1 MSGKYIILFAAAT
14 LVSTSCS
21 LLKSKIPVSR
31 FTTIGAVS
39 GKPVPDTRTPAPA
52 PAPNGGQLPD
62 IGTLCGG
69 KWIISAVDAN
79 AIDAE
84 DDAPYLYF
92 ENGTGRFYGSDGCNI
107 INGSYVI
114 RTDGSMMF
122 SHLASTMRYCPD
134 NEYAAL
140 IGSHISEGRALFV
153 DTRRIGQDTYIY
165 LSGENRKPV
174 LTLRRHNM
182 EFLNGNWQVTSID
195 GRAIDDEEC
204 NVFFDIAELKIHGN
218 TGCNFF
224 NGDLYIDPSK
234 SNALDINNIGE
245 TRMACNKGD
254 QELRMIVALE
264 STASAIAGDADNTV
278 LLLDADG
285 KELMTLRRIPL
296 SQENAGD

>member
-1 MSGKYIILFAAAT
+1 M

-107 INGSYVI
+107 IS
-114 RTDGSMMF
+114 R
-122 SHLASTMRYCPD
+122 L
-134 NEYAAL
+134 
-140 IGSHISEGRALFV
+140 
-153 DTRRIGQDTYIY
+153 
-165 LSGENRKPV
+165 
-174 LTLRRHNM
+174 
-182 EFLNGNWQVTSID
+182 
-195 GRAIDDEEC
+195 
-204 NVFFDIAELKIHGN
+204 
-218 TGCNFF
+218 
-224 NGDLYIDPSK
+224 
-234 SNALDINNIGE
+234 
-245 TRMACNKGD
+245 
-254 QELRMIVALE
+254 
-264 STASAIAGDADNTV
+264 
-278 LLLDADG
+278 
-285 KELMTLRRIPL
+285 
-296 SQENAGD
+296 

>member
-1 MSGKYIILFAAAT
+1 
-14 LVSTSCS
+14 
-21 LLKSKIPVSR
+21 
-31 FTTIGAVS
+31 
-39 GKPVPDTRTPAPA
+39 
-52 PAPNGGQLPD
+52 
-62 IGTLCGG
+62 
-69 KWIISAVDAN
+69 
-79 AIDAE
+79 
-84 DDAPYLYF
+84 
-92 ENGTGRFYGSDGCNI
+92 
-107 INGSYVI
+107 
-114 RTDGSMMF
+114 
-122 SHLASTMRYCPD
+122 
-134 NEYAAL
+134 
-140 IGSHISEGRALFV
+140 
-153 DTRRIGQDTYIY
+153 
-165 LSGENRKPV
+165 
-174 LTLRRHNM
+174 M

>member
-1 MSGKYIILFAAAT
+1 MSGKYIILFAAAM

-204 NVFFDIAELKIHGN
+204 NVFFDIAELKIHE
-218 TGCNFF
+218 
-224 NGDLYIDPSK
+224 
-234 SNALDINNIGE
+234 IG
-245 TRMACNKGD
+245 RAH
-254 QELRMIVALE
+254 V
-264 STASAIAGDADNTV
+264 
-278 LLLDADG
+278 
-285 KELMTLRRIPL
+285 
-296 SQENAGD
+296 